1 MLQVAVLVGGST
13 LSALTFIIAFLCKR
27 KADEIFEPKQYGLLQ
42 LQWEPYAVTVVPAL
56 INIWYELYCNFV
68 NFPHL
73 FIYYHSVN
81 LV

>member
-42 LQWEPYAVTVVPAL
+42 LQWEPYPVVPAL
-56 INIWYELYCNFV
+56 INIWFELYCNFV

-73 FIYYHSVN
+73 FIYYHDSVN